1 MSNPTFNG
9 NPVKYVV
16 PLATDAQGNPTGPTN
31 GSNGGGSGQVEVT
44 NFPTWSGVGNILVGT
59 VAQGEEKLIE
69 VSGATAIWIQASP
82 DNTEPLLVSNV
93 SGFEGAW
100 VMPGSSEWFYYPTLY
115 VKHNATETQ
124 GIAYQGVAYG

>member
-1 MSNPTFNG
+1 MATPIKYYDETAKEW
-9 NPVKYVV
+9 KYVSTSNRL
-16 PLATDAQGNPTGPTN
+16 PTDSG
-31 GSNGGGSGQVEVT
+31 GSGGGSVSVS
-44 NFPTWSGVGNILVGT
+44 NFPKWSGVGNILSGT

-69 VSGATAIWIQASP
+69 VTGATAVWIQASP

-115 VKHNATETQ
+115 VKHNASASQ
-124 GIAYQGVAYG
+124 GIAYQGVTYG